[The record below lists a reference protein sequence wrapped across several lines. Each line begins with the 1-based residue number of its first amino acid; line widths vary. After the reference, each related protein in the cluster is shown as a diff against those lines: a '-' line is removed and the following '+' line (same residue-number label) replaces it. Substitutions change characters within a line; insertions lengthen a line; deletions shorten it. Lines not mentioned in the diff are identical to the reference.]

1 MMKKNGNLPLGRFER
16 DNTERQ
22 KGFVEA
28 KSIEKALSRN
38 EIKNLNNPEHY
49 SSVEKNISRIDQ
61 VSDDIAE
68 NKWLNPEIW
77 EKKNINDKRWDL
89 EHTGE
94 QLRKIFK
101 HPNPPLFVQE
111 KSKEGEL
118 GHYNPDE
125 WKIRMFAGEK
135 TKFKDKLFGDDPRVA
150 LHTYCHE
157 FRHSYQ
163 EEQVLAYKK
172 GFATE
177 ENKEVVGVWAK
188 NWENYIDAPDD
199 KLIEIDYEKYQK
211 EYENYK
217 NQPIEKDA
225 NEFADLITKRVF
237 YRFSNPE
244 EFAQYKENEKF
255 ARFKYKRKKN
265 F

>member
-1 MMKKNGNLPLGRFER
+1 MKKNGNLPLGKFER
-16 DNTERQ
+16 DNPERQ
-22 KGFVEA
+22 KGFVE
-28 KSIEKALSRN
+28 ALSRN
-38 EIKNLNNPEHY
+38 EIKNLDNPEHY
-49 SSVEKNISRIDQ
+49 SSVEKNINRIDQ
-61 VSDDIAE
+61 VSDNIAE

-77 EKKNINDKRWDL
+77 KKKNINDKRWDL

-118 GHYNPDE
+118 GHYNPEE

-135 TKFKDKLFGDDPRVA
+135 TKFKDKLFG
-150 LHTYCHE
+150 
-157 FRHSYQ
+157 
-163 EEQVLAYKK
+163 

-177 ENKEVVGVWAK
+177 ENKEVVGIWAK

-225 NEFADLITKRVF
+225 NEFADLITKRVY

-244 EFAQYKENEKF
+244 EFAQYEENEKF
-255 ARFKYKRKKN
+255 ARFKHKRKKN